1 MKSPLPSRSQDR
13 PLKHLPSRSHAL
25 SSIAFLTRVTFVT
38 WVSKLWNRTVWQD
51 EKRSIWNAQGPGS
64 TVEVLQIWEL
74 HYSSEKI
81 GMCFLDSSLY
91 QWLARR
97 QNLIT
102 WTNSQHFAEAP
113 NISLAPSTVTKIH
126 QIPLQSHS
134 IQLNEWEYFTNL
146 HIPIKTHKTT
156 SFLL

>member
-1 MKSPLPSRSQDR
+1 MKSPFPSRSQDR

-51 EKRSIWNAQGPGS
+51 EKRSVWKAQGPGS
-64 TVEVLQIWEL
+64 TVEVLQIPEL

-81 GMCFLDSSLY
+81 GLCFFLDSSLY
-91 QWLARR
+91 QCLAIR

-102 WTNSQHFAEAP
+102 WTNSPHFAEAP
-113 NISLAPSTVTKIH
+113 NISLAPSTATKIH
-126 QIPLQSHS
+126 QTPLQTHS
-134 IQLNEWEYFTNL
+134 VQLNEWEYFTNL
-146 HIPIKTHKTT
+146 HKTPNYLI
-156 SFLL
+156 FEV